1 MRFKGKTAIVTGGA
15 RDIGRAVS
23 LKLAKEGARVV
34 VNYLSNEEHAN
45 ETLKLIKDAGGEAII
60 VKGDVTKNADAANI
74 VSEAQKAFG
83 NEINILVNVAG
94 GLVAR
99 KLLADME
106 EDFWEQVMT
115 LNAKSVF
122 LMTKHVAPLMPPG
135 SAIVNF
141 SSQAGRD
148 GGGFGASAYATAKG
162 AVATFTRG
170 MAKELG
176 PKGIRVNAV
185 DPGMIATTFHD
196 TFTKPEVRT
205 NVANATPLRREGQA
219 TEVGDLVAYLF
230 FPDKIFNCLC
240 NHSFTKSGWQVSQHG
255 LCYLAR
261 FTQ

>member
-1 MRFKGKTAIVTGGA
+1 MKFKGKTAIVTGGA

-23 LKLAKEGARVV
+23 LRLAKEGAKIV
-34 VNYLSNEEHAN
+34 VNYLSNEAHAN
-45 ETLKLIKDAGGEAII
+45 ETLKLIKDAGGEAVI
-60 VKGDVTKNADAANI
+60 VKGDVTKTIDVVNI

-83 NEINILVNVAG
+83 NEIHILVNVAG

-99 KLLADME
+99 KVLADME
-106 EDFWEQVMT
+106 EDFWDQVMT
-115 LNAKSVF
+115 LNVKSVF
-122 LMTKHVAPLMPPG
+122 LMTKHVVPHMPAG

-148 GGGFGASAYATAKG
+148 GGGFGASAYATGKG

-185 DPGMIATTFHD
+185 DPGMIATAFHD

-219 TEVGDLVAYLF
+219 TEVADLVAYLAS
-230 FPDKIFNCLC
+230 DES
-240 NHSFTKSGWQVSQHG
+240 SFITGANIDINGGTYFS
-255 LCYLAR
+255 
-261 FTQ
+261 